1 MTYILGSI
9 HHIAD
14 QEYLDG
20 ILWPTLHY
28 QSEVSFDNDTWDAYQ
43 RVNKIFADRISEEA
57 ADGDLIWVHDYH
69 LLLLPRLLRELLRV
83 QNKRCPIGY
92 FLHTPFSADDFWR
105 GLPVQKQLL
114 DGVLGSDLIGF
125 HTDEY
130 KANFA
135 SACGSYM

>member
-1 MTYILGSI
+1 MTYILGFI

-20 ILWPTLHY
+20 VLWPTLHY
-28 QSEVSFDNDTWDAYQ
+28 QSGVSFDNETWDAYQ
-43 RVNKIFADRISEEA
+43 RVNKIFADRISEA

-83 QNKRCPIGY
+83 QNKRCAIGY
-92 FLHTPFSADDFWR
+92 FLHTPFPADDFWR

>member
-1 MTYILGSI
+1 M
-9 HHIAD
+9 
-14 QEYLDG
+14 
-20 ILWPTLHY
+20 
-28 QSEVSFDNDTWDAYQ
+28 SFDNETWDAYQ

-57 ADGDLIWVHDYH
+57 VDGDLIWVHDYH
-69 LLLLPRLLRELLRV
+69 LLLLPRLLRERLHA

-92 FLHTPFSADDFWR
+92 FLYTTFPADDFWR

-125 HTDEY
+125 YTDEY

-135 SACGSYM
+135 GACSSHV